1 MTRICVFCGA
11 GGGRLPTYREAAVA
25 VGRELVRRGFGLVY
39 GGGDHGLMGAV
50 AAAVRD
56 GGGEV
61 VGIIPRGLLG
71 VELASEEG
79 LAEAHAGLRVVS
91 SMHERKALMEELAD
105 AFCVLPGGLGT
116 LEELVEVLSWAQLG
130 LHQKPIGLLDVEGYY
145 QPLRPVAGPRG
156 HRRVPGARAPGELLL
171 VETEPAVL
179 VDRLARTRPPAVQR
193 VLRSEER

>member
-11 GGGRLPTYREAAVA
+11 GRGRVPAYREAAEE

-50 AAAVRD
+50 AAAVRS

-61 VGIIPRGLLG
+61 LGIIPRGLLS
-71 VELASEEG
+71 VELAAEEG
-79 LAEAHAGLRVVS
+79 LAEVHAGLRVVS

-130 LHQKPIGLLDVEGYY
+130 LHQKPIGMLDVEGYY
-145 QPLRPVAGPRG
+145 QPLLRLLDHEVAEGFLAPE
-156 HRRVPGARAPGELLL
+156 HRKLLL
-171 VETEPAVL
+171 VETDPARL
-179 VDRLARTRPPAVQR
+179 VDRLTRTKPPAVRR
-193 VLRSEER
+193 VLRPDER

>member
-39 GGGDHGLMGAV
+39 GGGDHGLMGTV

-145 QPLRPVAGPRG
+145 QPLLRLLDHEVTEGFLAPE
-156 HRRVPGARAPGELLL
+156 HRELLL

-179 VDRLARTRPPAVQR
+179 VDRLARTRPAAVQR

>member
-11 GGGRLPTYREAAVA
+11 GRGRLPTYREAAVE

-50 AAAVRD
+50 AAAVRE

-71 VELASEEG
+71 IELASEEG

-145 QPLRPVAGPRG
+145 QPLLRLLDHEVAEGFLAAA
-156 HRRVPGARAPGELLL
+156 HRELLL

-179 VDRLARTRPPAVQR
+179 VDRLARTRPPTVRR
-193 VLRSEER
+193 VLRREER